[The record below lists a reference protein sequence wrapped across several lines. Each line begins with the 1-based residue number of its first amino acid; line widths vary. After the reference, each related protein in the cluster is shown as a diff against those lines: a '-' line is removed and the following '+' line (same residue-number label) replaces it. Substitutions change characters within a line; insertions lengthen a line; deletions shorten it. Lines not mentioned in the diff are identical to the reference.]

1 MGWIALGTRFYWM
14 NKPFHTM
21 AEAKSMKIR
30 ATASKVH
37 ISMTKASA

>member
-1 MGWIALGTRFYWM
+1 M

-37 ISMTKASA
+37 ISMTKAFGMNPTPGLE